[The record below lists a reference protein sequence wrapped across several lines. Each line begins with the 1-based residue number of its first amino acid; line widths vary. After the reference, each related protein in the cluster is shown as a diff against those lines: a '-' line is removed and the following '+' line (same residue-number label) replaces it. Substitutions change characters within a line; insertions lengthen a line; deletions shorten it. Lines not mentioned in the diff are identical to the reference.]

1 MSFSNEVKNEMIKKN
16 LFKTETKALLQGLF
30 LATGSLII
38 SSGELSVVLSCENEK
53 VIELIKTKIKEM
65 FDFAEVDIVSVMKN
79 FKNKTRFEL
88 SVNKYAN
95 LPILKELGIVSF
107 DENGDMS
114 LSDVCDKSYL
124 KSQNSSL
131 AFLQGVFLGSGSVSA
146 PKEADTKK
154 YGYHFEISV
163 VSKNQADIL
172 AEIFSNFDIFPK
184 VIERGEN
191 YVLYIKN
198 SEVICDILA
207 MLGAGKSV
215 LEIESNK
222 VSRDL
227 SNSTNRQINCMTA
240 NIDKTVN
247 AALKQLK
254 AIETISSLVGLENLP
269 ESLLDAALIRLAN
282 PESSL
287 KELCGLL
294 EKPVSKGALAQR
306 FNKIIEIA
314 EELGENNG

>member
-1 MSFSNEVKNEMIKKN
+1 MSFSNEVKNEIIKKN

-30 LATGSLII
+30 LAAGSLVI
-38 SSGELSVVLSCENEK
+38 SDGELSVVLSCENEK
-53 VIELIKTKIKEM
+53 VIEFTKTKITEM

-107 DENGDMS
+107 DETGDMMI
-114 LSDVCDKSYL
+114 SDVCDKSYL

-131 AFLQGVFLGSGSVSA
+131 AFLKGVFLGAGSVSA
-146 PKEADTKK
+146 PKESDTKK
-154 YGYHFEISV
+154 YGYHFEINV

-172 AEIFSNFDIFPK
+172 AEIFSSVDIFPK

-207 MLGAGKSV
+207 ILGASKSV

-247 AALKQLK
+247 AALKQIK
-254 AIETISSLVGLENLP
+254 AIEIIQTTIGLENLP
-269 ESLLDAALIRLAN
+269 ESLLDASLIRLSN
-282 PESSL
+282 PEASL
-287 KELCGLL
+287 KELCELL